1 MTPVASARPLP
12 PPVTGTAAA
21 VVAVRARRVRRRG
34 LVIAGAVGVIVV
46 AALVALLLG
55 AADLDPLRVLRA
67 LVGVGEPA
75 DEFVVHRLRLPR
87 ILAALIA
94 GSAFAL
100 AGAIFQSVLRNPL
113 ASPDI
118 LGIASGASLGAVW
131 AILGLGI
138 TGAAVAPFAFGGALA
153 VAVAIWLLAWRQGLH
168 GIRFVLVGVGMA
180 YLCGSALAWLLAR
193 ADVRDAQ
200 SALVWTVG
208 SLADV
213 RGDALTTLAIGV
225 GLLALLAV
233 LPGRSVEVLALGD
246 DHARALGVASDRARV
261 LLLLVAVG
269 LVAVATSVA
278 GPIAFV
284 ALVAPAIARSLLRDG
299 SAALVVAALCG
310 AALTL
315 AADVIGQYALPG
327 GSAPVGIV
335 TGIVGAP
342 YLLWLLATGRRT
354 RA

>member
-1 MTPVASARPLP
+1 VSPVASDRPIVP
-12 PPVTGTAAA
+12 AATGDALRAERTR
-21 VVAVRARRVRRRG
+21 RARRRA
-34 LVIAGAVGVIVV
+34 LVLAGTTLVVLV
-46 AALVALLLG
+46 AAVVALLLG
-55 AADLDPLRVLRA
+55 AADLDPAAVLLA
-67 LVGVGEPA
+67 LFGAGEPG
-75 DEFVVHRLRLPR
+75 DVFVVHRLRLPR
-87 ILAALIA
+87 ILAGVVA
-94 GSAFAL
+94 GVAFAL

-168 GIRFVLVGVGMA
+168 GIRFVLVGIGMA
-180 YLCGSALAWLLAR
+180 YLCGSTLAWLLAR

-213 RGDALTTLAIGV
+213 RGDALTTLVVGV
-225 GLLALLAV
+225 GLLSALVVLA
-233 LPGRSVEVLALGD
+233 GRSVEVLALGD
-246 DHARALGVASDRARV
+246 DHARALGVAADRSRAV
-261 LLLLVAVG
+261 LLLLAVG

-299 SAALVVAALCG
+299 TAALAASAACG

-315 AADVIGQYALPG
+315 AADVVGQHALPG